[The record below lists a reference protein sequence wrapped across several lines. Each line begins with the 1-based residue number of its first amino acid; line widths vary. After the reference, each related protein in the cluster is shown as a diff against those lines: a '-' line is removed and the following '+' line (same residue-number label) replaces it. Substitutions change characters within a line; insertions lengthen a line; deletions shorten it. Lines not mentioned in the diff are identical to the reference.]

1 MKTQPVIV
9 SVVAALLAASTG
21 VGFWMWSDTKAELT
35 STQTELANTEA
46 ELANTEAELANTE
59 AELTSVEAELAEIEE
74 VYPLRNFDDRSELV
88 SWREDTGIVGEGLSY
103 VDACLKLQEMG
114 LLDGYILSI
123 DIDVGDYDIY
133 VSLTVIAG
141 ENFYMVYPDEL
152 EVYLITSV
160 Y

>member
-1 MKTQPVIV
+1 MKTQLVVV

-46 ELANTEAELANTE
+46 ELADTE

-103 VDACLKLQEMG
+103 VDACLKLQEIG
-114 LLDGYILSI
+114 LSDGYILSI
-123 DIDVGDYDIY
+123 DIDVGDYGDTY
-133 VSLTVIAG
+133 VSLTIIAG
-141 ENFYMVYPDEL
+141 ENFYIVYPDEL
-152 EVYLITSV
+152 EVYLIGPV